1 MCTDTAPI
9 RNTLY
14 GYIISPT
21 YPHPMADNLTCSI
34 TIGINLFLVVIFRKF
49 CFFEISLEADPS
61 MYIELSPIQIRLQ
74 EAIKCRTEFIEI
86 LGYDSSFDENNLDK
100 NINWKAYHTWCG
112 ADRSLNNPLPNTRYL
127 ISSNSLY
134 ISLRTTISKKPRYFK
149 IRYKSKKFFKRIRI
163 FFILFLW

>member
-1 MCTDTAPI
+1 MCIDTAPI

-34 TIGINLFLVVIFRKF
+34 TIGIDLFSLLL
-49 CFFEISLEADPS
+49 FFENFVISVEADPS

-74 EAIKCRTEFIEI
+74 EAIKCRTEFLEI
-86 LGYDSSFDENNLDK
+86 LGYDSSYDENNLDK
-100 NINWKAYHTWCG
+100 NINWKVYHTWCG

-149 IRYKSKKFFKRIRI
+149 IRYKSKKFFKGIRI
-163 FFILFLW
+163 FFILLLW